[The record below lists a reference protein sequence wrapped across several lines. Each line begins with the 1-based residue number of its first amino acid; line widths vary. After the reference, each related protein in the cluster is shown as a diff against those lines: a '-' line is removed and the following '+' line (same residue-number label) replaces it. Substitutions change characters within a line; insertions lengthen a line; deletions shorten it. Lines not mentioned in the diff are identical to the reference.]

1 MSDESPNGPSKADR
15 QQFGVTRLIKQAVK
29 KMILYTVLIVA
40 GTYLALTLMMY
51 IFQERMVFVPGR
63 NVFATPAS
71 YKIDFE
77 DINLKTDN
85 DETISAWYIPAKDA
99 KYTVL
104 FCHGNAGNIANRL
117 ETAVFYHNH
126 GYNFMVF
133 DYPGYGKSTGKPSDK
148 GLLRAAEAAWKYLV
162 ETREIDPESIIV
174 AGRSLGGS
182 AASHL
187 ASKYDPAMLCLEATF
202 VSVKEAAKDVVP
214 FLPVSLIC
222 RVHLPTGE
230 NLRKVKCP
238 VLLIHSPHDEVINYR
253 HGEKLYEIAPEP
265 KEFHTLK
272 GGHNDCWFIDQNRYA
287 EIFKAFIAKHVDKNQ
302 ADG

>member
-1 MSDESPNGPSKADR
+1 MSESGKNGSSKAD
-15 QQFGVTRLIKQAVK
+15 QKKMGLKGLIKQAIK
-29 KMILYTVLIVA
+29 KMILYIILIVA
-40 GTYLALTLMMY
+40 GTYLALTVMLFF
-51 IFQERMVFVPGR
+51 FQERMVFVPGR
-63 NVFATPAS
+63 KVFATPAS

-77 DINLKTDN
+77 DLYLKTDSGV
-85 DETISAWYIPAKDA
+85 TINAWYVPAKDA

-117 ETAVFYHNH
+117 ETAVFYHNQ

-148 GLLRAAEAAWKYLV
+148 GLLSAADTAWKYLTD
-162 ETREIDPESIIV
+162 TRKIDPKSIIV
-174 AGRSLGGS
+174 VGRSLGGS

-187 ASKYDPAMLCLEATF
+187 AAKYDPAMLCLEATF

-214 FLPVSLIC
+214 FMPVGLIC

-230 NLRKVKCP
+230 NLKKAKCP
-238 VLLIHSPHDEVINYR
+238 VLLIHSPHDEVIKYR
-253 HGEKLYEIAPEP
+253 HGERLFEIAPEP

-272 GGHNDCWFIDQNRYA
+272 GGHNDCWFIDQARYS
-287 EIFKAFIAKHVDKNQ
+287 EIFKAFVAKYVENSQ
-302 ADG
+302 TDG

>member
-1 MSDESPNGPSKADR
+1 
-15 QQFGVTRLIKQAVK
+15 
-29 KMILYTVLIVA
+29 MI
-40 GTYLALTLMMY
+40 
-51 IFQERMVFVPGR
+51 FVPGR
-63 NVFATPAS
+63 KVFATPAS

-77 DINLKTDN
+77 DLYLKTDTGA
-85 DETISAWYIPAKDA
+85 TINAWYVPAKDA

-117 ETAVFYHNH
+117 ETAVFYHNN

-148 GLLRAAEAAWKYLV
+148 GLLSASDMAWKYLT
-162 ETREIDPESIIV
+162 ETRKIDSKSIIV
-174 AGRSLGGS
+174 VGRSLGGS
-182 AASHL
+182 AASYL
-187 ASKYDPAMLCLEATF
+187 AAKYDPAMLCLEATF

-214 FLPVSLIC
+214 FLPVGLIC

-230 NLRKVKCP
+230 NLKKVKCP

-253 HGEKLYEIAPEP
+253 HGERLFKIAPEP

-272 GGHNDCWFIDQNRYA
+272 GGHNDCWFIDQSRYA
-287 EIFKAFIAKHVDKNQ
+287 EIFKDFIDKYVDKSQ
-302 ADG
+302 VDG